1 MPVFAQRIAASEAER
16 SAAEEASRLL
26 AAPAIC
32 IAARPPMLHVCVC
45 LVEERCWAVLAGA

>member
-1 MPVFAQRIAASEAER
+1 MPVFAPRIAASEAER